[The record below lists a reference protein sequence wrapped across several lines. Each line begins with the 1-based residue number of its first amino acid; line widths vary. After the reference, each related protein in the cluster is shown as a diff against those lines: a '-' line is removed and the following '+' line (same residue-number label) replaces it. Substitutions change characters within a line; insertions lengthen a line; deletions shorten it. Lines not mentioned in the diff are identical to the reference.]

1 MQEAAEE
8 KKAGC
13 RVSDGGK
20 PREEMTSGLV
30 DAEASLGTGQSGRG
44 GNRRTS
50 GR

>member
-20 PREEMTSGLV
+20 PREEMTV